1 MNKIKFSQR
10 IYTSLERFPA
20 ANDQL
25 KYVIAFNQRSGST
38 MLADLLLQTGVLGQP
53 KEYLKP
59 EFICQHDELHHIDK
73 DPIEGKLT
81 QYLDEVFKYYHLGN
95 GCNGLKLSWD
105 QVRRIHNFENSK
117 SFFKKNISQTLR
129 KYFGDCRF
137 ILLNRANLIEQS
149 VSAFLS
155 TETGVWH
162 MWDEK
167 DNPKQPVLN
176 FESIMKFAK
185 EFSDFNYMWK
195 NSLQEA
201 RIKFIEVFY
210 EDIILDKL
218 NSIKKTTEF
227 ILNKEVQFVNEPTSS
242 IQKVNI
248 ESKNKFMNII
258 LDKLK
263 ENA

>member
-1 MNKIKFSQR
+1 
-10 IYTSLERFPA
+10 
-20 ANDQL
+20 
-25 KYVIAFNQRSGST
+25 
-38 MLADLLLQTGVLGQP
+38 MLCDLLLQSGVMGQP

-59 EFICQHDELHHIDK
+59 EFIDQHSELHLIDK

-81 QYLDEVFKYYHLGN
+81 YYLDQVFKHYHLGN

-105 QVRRIHNFENSK
+105 QVERICNFDNSK
-117 SFFKKNISQTLR
+117 SFLKRSHSKVLK

-137 ILLNRANLIEQS
+137 ILLTRANLIEQS

-155 TETGVWH
+155 NNTGIWH

-167 DNPKQPVLN
+167 DTQIQPEFDFKSV
-176 FESIMKFAK
+176 MKFTK
-185 EFSDFNYMWK
+185 EFAEHNYRWK
-195 NSLQEA
+195 RALLDA
-201 RIKFIEVFY
+201 RIEFIEIFY
-210 EDIILDKL
+210 EDLILDKV

-227 ILNKEVQFVNEPTSS
+227 ILRKKVQFVNEPVSS
-242 IQKVNI
+242 IKKVNV
-248 ESKNKFMNII
+248 EAKNDFMNII